1 MLGAAAALLAVSLP
15 ACSTYCAPFGQNP
28 GFTRAPTV
36 EQVTLTSVRVS
47 WAGTVTR
54 IECADQFIVKSWNRR
69 NPNDYMMSDLLP
81 LDQFSYIVTDL
92 VPNQDYVF
100 QAVAREDK
108 GILGKDWNKSPQAD
122 FKTQS
127 ANPTVKPRDS
137 LVRAAVRG
145 PVNSD
150 KETQNSKALFTVGAM
165 VVGGLLG
172 SLVLVGM
179 LWNLVKKGR
188 NKSADSD
195 SDHSDSDTDSMD
207 LDLENT
213 DLESRVGS
221 MRAPSRAG
229 SRVSTIRSSTIRSS
243 ARSRLRSPRRFSLT
257 LSEPS
262 EDGEEELQRPVQYI
276 RQYIPQGKLQREER
290 DNLKARYSLDST
302 PPPLISSPPP
312 SSPQPPTA
320 EGPKLAATA
329 ATATATAAMLRL
341 IEQD

>member
-1 MLGAAAALLAVSLP
+1 MLGAAAVLLAVSLP

-28 GFTRAPTV
+28 GFDRAPTV
-36 EQVTLTSVRVS
+36 EQVSLTSVRVS
-47 WAGTVTR
+47 WEGTVTR
-54 IECADQFIVKSWNRR
+54 IECADQFIVKSWNLR

-100 QAVAREDK
+100 QTVAREDK
-108 GILGKDWNKSPQAD
+108 GILGKDWNKSPKAH
-122 FKTQS
+122 FTTTS
-127 ANPTVKPRDS
+127 TNPTVKPRDS

-150 KETQNSKALFTVGAM
+150 QETKNSKALFTVGAM

-276 RQYIPQGKLQREER
+276 RQYIPQAKLQREER
-290 DNLKARYSLDST
+290 DNLKTRHSHDST
-302 PPPLISSPPP
+302 TPPLPSCPLP
-312 SSPQPPTA
+312 SSPQPPLVV
-320 EGPKLAATA
+320 E
-329 ATATATAAMLRL
+329 
-341 IEQD
+341 I